1 MFIGMFPFNLPSL
14 FVFVAA
20 AWRIKDGTLT
30 RQLPTSPVNLNSS
43 LCSTR
48 AFARRKHC
56 QTLCWRD
63 LSPYQWYLALNT
75 YQCLVHACSSFVAL
89 VSSQPPG
96 IPNFFS
102 VFQNVNDDLWGGSTQ
117 QDLEDSL
124 AEERSESFEIRSTS
138 NPKCRAKKHSP
149 KLAPCPSACCWPRM
163 VCHVGRHLAFDPAV
177 NHSASLLI
185 SDAQNQHQNLQ
196 KHAAHWGEAVT

>member
-30 RQLPTSPVNLNSS
+30 RQLP
-43 LCSTR
+43 
-48 AFARRKHC
+48 A
-56 QTLCWRD
+56 QE
-63 LSPYQWYLALNT
+63 LSPEENTVKPYVDVICLHINDTLHWTHINAWFMHVRALLPLCQANL
-75 YQCLVHACSSFVAL
+75 Q
-89 VSSQPPG
+89 
-96 IPNFFS
+96 
-102 VFQNVNDDLWGGSTQ
+102 VFQISSVVFKMFQNDDLWGGSTQ
-117 QDLEDSL
+117 QDQEDSL

-138 NPKCRAKKHSP
+138 SPKCRAKKRSP

-185 SDAQNQHQNLQ
+185 SDPQTQHQNLQ